1 MSTTHSNWSWDL
13 QGTDDPTVV
22 PTPAPIGTTYR
33 RTDTGDFFIKF
44 GPGTTDWE
52 LLGTGFTGPTGPTG
66 ATGATGAASVV
77 TGPTGPSAGPTGA
90 TGATGP
96 TGRTGPTGATGV
108 GSTGPTGPTGSG
120 STGATGSGS
129 TGPTGPTGG
138 AGATG
143 PSGGPTGPTGGT
155 GPSGGP
161 TGPTGPTGGGGGGG
175 GTTLDVPN
183 QITVPLAAGQ
193 NDNLT
198 PAGSDTASVW
208 LLTAT
213 ADSSI
218 TGIDLTSG
226 NVGGRC
232 LILTNTSSFDITFTP
247 EDPSST
253 ASNRLRLPNQEPWVL
268 SPDATLV
275 LRYDGTGLR
284 YRTFSLGTNHLPD
297 TVIAGSINQTG
308 GDVTM
313 GAGSTVTIGDVLSPT
328 LTLTSQESIVQDD
341 SGSALLDVSSGVVS
355 MQGEPNTFI
364 AVEQNGEIQINA
376 ATLTDTPQILVVIG
390 SNDGAGS
397 ATTQGTM
404 TFQGFSGAENPP
416 IQLLEMDG
424 LSLKIFPAEDTAL
437 ATGNNNDLVLG
448 DATDP
453 SETVFPLTSGG
464 AATITGIAATSR
476 GVTLL
481 GPILL
486 LNGNTL
492 GGASITLSINSA
504 SSALGNRLYG
514 PAANP
519 VLAPGA
525 GRWICY
531 NEDTGGWSVLD

>member
-66 ATGATGAASVV
+66 F
-77 TGPTGPSAGPTGA
+77 TGPSGSATL

-120 STGATGSGS
+120 STGPTGSGS
-129 TGPTGPTGG
+129 TGPTGATGG
-138 AGATG
+138 AGQTG

-175 GTTLDVPN
+175 GATLDVPN
-183 QITVPLAAGQ
+183 QITVPLAAGE

-198 PAGSDTASVW
+198 PTGSDTASVW

-226 NVGGRC
+226 NVSGRC
-232 LILTNTSSFDITFTP
+232 LILTNTSAFNITFTP
-247 EDPSST
+247 EDPAST
-253 ASNRLRLPNQEPWVL
+253 ASNRMRLPDQEPWVL
-268 SPDATLV
+268 SPDSTLV

-284 YRTFSLGTNHLPD
+284 YRTFALGTNNLPD
-297 TVIAGSINQTG
+297 TVIAGSVNQTG

-313 GAGSTVTIGDVLSPT
+313 GAGSSVTLGDTSSPS
-328 LTLTSQESIVQDD
+328 LTLTSQQSLMQDD
-341 SGSALLDVSSGVVS
+341 SGTALVSVGGGIAS
-355 MQGEPNTFI
+355 MQGEENTYI
-364 AVEQNGEIQINA
+364 AVEQNGEIDVNA
-376 ATLTDTPQILVVIG
+376 TGTDTGAPVIRLTVG

-397 ATTQGTM
+397 GTTQGNM
-404 TFQGFSGAENPP
+404 TFQGFSGAENPAV
-416 IQLLEMDG
+416 QLVQWEA
-424 LSLKIFPAEDTAL
+424 LSWVVFPATDTAL
-437 ATGNNNDLVLG
+437 ATGNNNNLVLG

-464 AATITGIAATSR
+464 AATVTGIAATSQ
-476 GVTLL
+476 GVGLN
-481 GPILL
+481 GPLLL
-486 LNGNTL
+486 LNGNAI

-504 SSALGNRLYG
+504 SSTLGNRLYG
-514 PAANP
+514 PATNP

-531 NEDTGGWSVLD
+531 NADTGGWTVLD

>member
-1 MSTTHSNWSWDL
+1 MTTHSNWSWDL
-13 QGTDDPTVV
+13 QGTDNPTIVA
-22 PTPAPIGTTYR
+22 TPAPIGTTYR
-33 RTDTGDFFIKF
+33 RTDTGDFFIKI
-44 GPGTTDWE
+44 GPGGTDWE

-66 ATGATGAASVV
+66 F
-77 TGPTGPSAGPTGA
+77 TGPSGSATL

-96 TGRTGPTGATGV
+96 TGPTGRTGATGAGSTGSTGPTGATGV
-108 GSTGPTGPTGSG
+108 TGAGA
-120 STGATGSGS
+120 TGATGS
-129 TGPTGPTGG
+129 TGPTGG
-138 AGATG
+138 AGSTG

-161 TGPTGPTGGGGGGG
+161 TGPTGPTGGGGGGS

-193 NDNLT
+193 NNNLT
-198 PAGSDTASVW
+198 PTGSDTASVW

-213 ADSSI
+213 AASSV

-226 NVGGRC
+226 NVAGRC
-232 LILTNTSSFDITFTP
+232 LILTNTSAFDITFTP
-247 EDPSST
+247 EDASST

-297 TVIAGSINQTG
+297 TVIAGSIVQTG
-308 GDVTM
+308 GNVTM
-313 GAGSTVTIGDVLSPT
+313 GAGSTVVIGDTASPA
-328 LTLTSQESIVQDD
+328 LTLTSQQSIMQDD
-341 SGSALLDVSSGVVS
+341 SASALISVVSGVAGL
-355 MQGEPNTFI
+355 QGETNTFLS
-364 AVEQNGEIQINA
+364 VGENGVIQINA
-376 ATLTDTPQILVVIG
+376 AILTGAAQILVVIG

-404 TFQGFSGAENPP
+404 TFQGFSGAENPA

-424 LSLKIFPAEDTAL
+424 LSLKIFPATDTAL
-437 ATGNNNDLVLG
+437 ATGTNNDLVLG

-481 GPILL
+481 GPVLL
-486 LNGNTL
+486 LNGNAL
-492 GGASITLSINSA
+492 GGASITLSINNA